1 MRRVLYVAV
10 FPLAISILPAPAH
23 AWGEVGHTAICQI
36 AFEELTDTAREQVER
51 LLKLDE
57 RYDTFAASCNWPD
70 RPRKRAIE
78 HFVNVP
84 RSAGGL
90 VTGDPCPLASKCV
103 VTAIDVDAGVLSDAN
118 ATDEQRLDA
127 LKFLGHWV
135 GDIHQPMHVG
145 FRDDRGGNRIGERG
159 TSCSSLHSV
168 WDTCILTKGMSDD
181 AMQNAARLGD
191 EIAASQPAGWTDSD
205 PLDWANESFAIAI
218 TASVGY
224 CLARPDACWYS
235 SHNKQL
241 DSGEPERT
249 VVVDEDYIATHL
261 ATVQM
266 RLKQA
271 GVRLA
276 ALLNDL
282 LG

>member
-1 MRRVLYVAV
+1 
-10 FPLAISILPAPAH
+10 
-23 AWGEVGHTAICQI
+23 
-36 AFEELTDTAREQVER
+36 
-51 LLKLDE
+51 
-57 RYDTFAASCNWPD
+57 
-70 RPRKRAIE
+70 
-78 HFVNVP
+78 
-84 RSAGGL
+84 
-90 VTGDPCPLASKCV
+90 
-103 VTAIDVDAGVLSDAN
+103 
-118 ATDEQRLDA
+118 
-127 LKFLGHWV
+127 
-135 GDIHQPMHVG
+135 
-145 FRDDRGGNRIGERG
+145 
-159 TSCSSLHSV
+159 
-168 WDTCILTKGMSDD
+168 MSDD

-249 VVVDEDYIATHL
+249 VVVDDNYIATHL
-261 ATVQM
+261 PTVQT
-266 RLKQA
+266 RVKQA